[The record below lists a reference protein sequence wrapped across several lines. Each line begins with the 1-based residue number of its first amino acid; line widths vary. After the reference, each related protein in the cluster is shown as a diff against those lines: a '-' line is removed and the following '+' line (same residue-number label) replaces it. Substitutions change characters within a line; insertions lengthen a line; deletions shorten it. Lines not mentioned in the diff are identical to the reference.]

1 MTDDDKKLSIAL
13 PGEWALQKTL
23 GPVLTEIGDDL
34 KRLYSKGR
42 DKIIDKAYKKIE
54 DPEDGKSANLRVA
67 HDVLTNGAFTDEE
80 ICAEYFGGILA
91 SSRTLD
97 GKSDDAIQL
106 LDTIKSLSAK
116 QLHLH
121 YVLYNSINKLLVAGQ
136 EPINVGQ
143 ATEIQKK
150 ETWFSLNELA
160 GIGIKY
166 DTDFNILHR
175 QGLVFSYQTSTH
187 KIDERRVL
195 PYAKAGPTTYGVLL
209 YSVAHNLLDD
219 WRKFSLQIFPD
230 FEGIA
235 LPSFYAFSVAELLEK
250 AGIKA
255 QES

>member
-1 MTDDDKKLSIAL
+1 MADDDKKVSIAL

-42 DKIIDKAYKKIE
+42 DKIIEKAYKKIE
-54 DPEDGKSANLRVA
+54 DPEDGKSANLRVT

-91 SSRTLD
+91 SSRTID

-106 LDTIKSLSAK
+106 LDTIKSLFAK

-121 YVLYNSINKLLVAGQ
+121 YVLYNSLNKLLVACQ
-136 EPINVGQ
+136 EHINVGQ
-143 ATEIQKK
+143 TKEIEKK
-150 ETWFSLNELA
+150 ETWFALSELTD
-160 GIGIKY
+160 IGIKY
-166 DTDFNILHR
+166 DTDFDILHR
-175 QGLVFSYQTSTH
+175 QGLVISYQTNTH
-187 KIDERRVL
+187 KIDEKRVL
-195 PYAKAGPTTYGVLL
+195 PYAKAGPTTYGILL
-209 YSVAHNLLDD
+209 YSVAHNLLGD
-219 WRKFSLQIFPD
+219 WRKFSSRIFPD

-235 LPSFYAFSVAELLEK
+235 LPSFYAFGVAELLEK